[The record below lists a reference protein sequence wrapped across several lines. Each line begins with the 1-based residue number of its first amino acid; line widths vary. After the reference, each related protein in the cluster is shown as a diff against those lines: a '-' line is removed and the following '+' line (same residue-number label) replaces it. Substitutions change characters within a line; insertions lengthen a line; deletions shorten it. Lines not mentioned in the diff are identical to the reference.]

1 MRRVFSLL
9 LVLSISVFLFAQ
21 GSSEQDL
28 KTRVIVDVTG
38 REVEIPEVVRTICAL
53 GSGAPRICA
62 YLDSMD
68 MLVGIEKHDKD
79 GIDILRDYSPV
90 YYEYYRDLPI
100 VGNGGGSGGNNGF
113 PEELI
118 VASPDVILAGF
129 DREAADELQKQT
141 GIPVVSVRYLS
152 RGFFHESFYNA
163 VNVFASVVGK
173 EDRAKEVL
181 AFIDGCISDL
191 DSRTK
196 DVPEENKLKA
206 YSGAITFSGR
216 HGFSGTYSNF
226 GPFDAVNAINVAD
239 VDANTNYY
247 EADLEKI
254 LEWDPDVIFLD
265 PGNMN
270 LVEDEIKKKPD
281 YFASVRAIEEGNVYT
296 LPSFNN
302 CGTNISYALLDA
314 YYAGKV
320 LFPEQFADIEIEE
333 IGKKIFETMLG
344 QDIYSDMRDAGLYYG
359 EIIIDL

>member
-9 LVLSISVFLFAQ
+9 LVLSISVFVFAQ
-21 GSSEQDL
+21 GSVEQDV
-28 KTRVIVDVTG
+28 KTRIVVDVTG
-38 REVEIPEVVRTICAL
+38 REVEIPENVGTICTL

-68 MLVGIEKHDKD
+68 MLVGVEKHDKE
-79 GIDILRDYSPV
+79 GVNILRDYSPV
-90 YYEYYRDLPI
+90 YYDDYKDLPI

-113 PEELI
+113 AEELI

-163 VNVFASVVGK
+163 MNVFASVVGK
-173 EDRAKEVL
+173 EDRAKDVL
-181 AFIDGCISDL
+181 SFVDECIADL
-191 DSRTK
+191 NQRTMN
-196 DVPEENKLKA
+196 VPEDNKLKA

-216 HGFSGTYSNF
+216 HGFAGTYSNF

-239 VDANTNYY
+239 VDENTNYY

-270 LVEDEIKKKPD
+270 LVNDEIKKKPE
-281 YFASVRAIEEGNVYT
+281 YFASVRAIVEGNVYT

-320 LFPEQFADIEIEE
+320 LFPEQFADIEMPE
-333 IGKKIFETMLG
+333 IGRIIFETMLG
-344 QDIYSDMRDAGLYYG
+344 KDIYSEMEDAGLYYG
-359 EIIIDL
+359 EIEIDL